1 MVRALTALLAFAVAA
16 HAAAAGF
23 DVQGHRGARGL
34 APENT
39 LAAFERA
46 LALGVTTLETDV
58 AITRDGVAVIS
69 HDPFLNPDLVRGPDG
84 AWLPARGPAIHSL
97 TAADLA
103 RYDIGRTNP
112 ASDYGKQFPQQAP
125 ADGQRFPT
133 LAQVLALGKGNAVRF
148 NIETKVTPDSTGD
161 TADPATFARLV
172 VAAIEAAGMT
182 SRATVQSFDWRTL
195 VEVKRLAPAIATVC
209 LTIESS
215 GMDTVQRAKA
225 GASPWHAGVDRAAHG
240 GSVPRAAKAA
250 GCSAWSPFWRN
261 VTAAEVA
268 DAHAAGLE
276 VIPWTV
282 NDPREMARLIDL
294 GVDGLISDYP
304 DRLLAVVNDK
314 GVR

>member
-1 MVRALTALLAFAVAA
+1 VVRTLSVLLAAA
-16 HAAAAGF
+16 LAATHAAAF

-46 LALGVTTLETDV
+46 LAIPVTTLETDV
-58 AITRDGVAVIS
+58 AITRDGMAVIS
-69 HDPFLNPDLVRGPDG
+69 HDPFLNPDLVRGSDG
-84 AWLPARGPAIHSL
+84 AWLAARGPAIHSL
-97 TAADLA
+97 AAAELA

-112 ASDYGKQFPQQAP
+112 AGDYGKQFPQQVA

-148 NIETKVTPDSTGD
+148 NIETKVTPDGAGD

-182 SRATVQSFDWRTL
+182 ARATVQSFDWRTL
-195 VEVKRLAPAIATVC
+195 VEAQRLAPASAPVC

-215 GMDTVQRAKA
+215 GMDTVRRAA
-225 GASPWHAGVDRAAHG
+225 PGPSPWHAGFDRARYG
-240 GSVPRAAKAA
+240 GSLPATVRAA
-250 GCSAWSPFWRN
+250 GCRAWSPSWRN
-261 VTAAEVA
+261 VTAAEVTE
-268 DAHAAGLE
+268 AHAAGLL

-282 NDPREMARLIDL
+282 NDPRDMARLIDM

-304 DRLLAVVNDK
+304 DRLMQAARDK

>member
-1 MVRALTALLAFAVAA
+1 LVRTLIALVALAA
-16 HAAAAGF
+16 THAGAAGF

-39 LAAFERA
+39 MPAFERA

-84 AWLPARGPAIHSL
+84 AWLAERGPAIRSL
-97 TAADLA
+97 TFAELQ
-103 RYDIGRTNP
+103 RYELGRTNP

-148 NIETKVTPDSTGD
+148 NIETKITPDSATE
-161 TADPATFARLV
+161 TADAGTFARTV
-172 VAAIEAAGMT
+172 VAAIEAANMT

-215 GMDTVQRAKA
+215 GMNTVKPAA
-225 GASPWHAGVDRAAHG
+225 DGPSPWHAGFDRARYDGSLPRTAH
-240 GSVPRAAKAA
+240 AA

-268 DAHAAGLE
+268 DAHALGLK

-282 NDPREMARLIDL
+282 NDPRDMARLIDL

-304 DRLLAVVNDK
+304 DRLLQVAKDK
-314 GVR
+314 GVW